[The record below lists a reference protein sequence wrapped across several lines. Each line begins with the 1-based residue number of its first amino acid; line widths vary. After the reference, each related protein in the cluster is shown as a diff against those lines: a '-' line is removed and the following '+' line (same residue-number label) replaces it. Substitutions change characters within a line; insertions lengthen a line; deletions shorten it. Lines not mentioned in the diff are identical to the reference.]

1 MSDVVSEKARVVL
14 ASPCIKVVTLGR
26 EYRTRDDVHVDYW
39 LSRSRPMGGV
49 INTEAGMK
57 IMGDA
62 FVVYYS
68 PRMQWTSRK
77 RNMALKSIGLYAEED
92 LLIMKLDRRDEGGSV
107 EIGHLFTADLIEGS
121 KQLIHSRNAV
131 ARLVYE
137 KDVYVREANAA
148 TSVYYDSL
156 ENTVYRGALLGQL
169 HFGMC
174 VMGDILF
181 PTIHN
186 NHWLRLGLTSRDSS
200 GQILFDAQVN
210 TLKGLFLRDRN
221 QNLSSRGWIFE
232 GDGRKQYL
240 MLYAD
245 PQVVSRRDANPVT
258 LKKHSSASSRCEV
271 FVLHVEEMEIMP
283 Y

>member
-14 ASPCIKVVTLGR
+14 ASGKPYYWAALYQSGHSGPRFVPVPLIESAV

-77 RNMALKSIGLYAEED
+77 RNMVLKSIGLYAEED

-121 KQLIHSRNAV
+121 KQLIQSV
-131 ARLVYE
+131 EDAR
-137 KDVYVREANAA
+137 
-148 TSVYYDSL
+148 
-156 ENTVYRGALLGQL
+156 
-169 HFGMC
+169 FFF
-174 VMGDILF
+174 I
-181 PTIHN
+181 
-186 NHWLRLGLTSRDSS
+186 
-200 GQILFDAQVN
+200 
-210 TLKGLFLRDRN
+210 
-221 QNLSSRGWIFE
+221 
-232 GDGRKQYL
+232 
-240 MLYAD
+240 
-245 PQVVSRRDANPVT
+245 
-258 LKKHSSASSRCEV
+258 
-271 FVLHVEEMEIMP
+271 
-283 Y
+283 